1 MFFLLDAA
9 NTVTTATTETSS
21 FLNSELLSALIA
33 SCFTLLGVFI
43 GNFSAR
49 KTAKSQEQMRLLA
62 EYYAEVFT
70 AFSANAPFSDQR
82 QCLAFISSLEKAWLL
97 CSEES
102 SEIIKELVSLL
113 TKTDPPPKECAELFT
128 RLRESAKKD
137 LRKY

>member
-1 MFFLLDAA
+1 M
-9 NTVTTATTETSS
+9 SS
-21 FLNSELLSALIA
+21 EIIAALIGGGFA
-33 SCFTLLGVFI
+33 IIGVAV
-43 GNFSAR
+43 GNFLSR

-62 EYYAEVFT
+62 EYYAEVFA

-102 SEIIKELVSLL
+102 SENIKELVSLL
-113 TKTDPPPKECAELFT
+113 TKTNPPPKECVELFT

-137 LRKY
+137 LRKC